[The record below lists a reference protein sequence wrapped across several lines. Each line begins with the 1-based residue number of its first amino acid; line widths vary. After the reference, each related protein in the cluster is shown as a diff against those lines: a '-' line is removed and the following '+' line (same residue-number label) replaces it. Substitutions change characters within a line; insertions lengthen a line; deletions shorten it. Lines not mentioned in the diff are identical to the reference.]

1 MFRRFAPALLIL
13 ICVLLDTAVL
23 PIVYTGVYA
32 VPLTM
37 VAVMLI
43 GMLMG
48 RMRGLLYG
56 TIGGLLID
64 ITAGTLGMMT
74 FYFMAAGFMMGLIL
88 YVPGEPLRPARRGA
102 RRRRLQ
108 RAAWAFVFFALGEVS
123 ILVIQYFNTATLR
136 WIYFFNIFARGLICA
151 ALVTLFRPLV
161 YRMLLGARPTR
172 IPARSREVKS
182 F

>member
-1 MFRRFAPALLIL
+1 MFRRFAPALLVL
-13 ICVLLDTAVL
+13 ACFLLDTTIL

-37 VAVMLI
+37 VAVFLI

-64 ITAGTLGMMT
+64 ITSGTLGMMT
-74 FYFMAAGFMMGLIL
+74 FYFMAVGFMIGLIL
-88 YVPGEPLRPARRGA
+88 YVPGEPLRPARRNA
-102 RRRRLQ
+102 RRRRLE
-108 RAAWAFVFFALGEVS
+108 RALWVFALYALGEAA
-123 ILVIQYFNTATLR
+123 IFVIQYFNTATIR
-136 WIYFFNIFARGLICA
+136 WVYFFNIAVRGLICA
-151 ALVTLFRPLV
+151 ALVMIFRPLA
-161 YRMLLGARPTR
+161 YRLLLGTR
-172 IPARSREVKS
+172 QRRVPSRNREVKS